1 MDPRLQQAAESG
13 SINALYALIDED
25 PYILENIDAVPFINT
40 PLHAVR
46 LLLEC
51 RLVERNKVNGDGLTF
66 LDILRNL
73 ENAGVWDLD
82 LKQVVLKTGCKEAA
96 SVPKPKAVS
105 QPFKSRFTRGTHRST
120 FANRLRS
127 NTSEEVRGAL
137 LIVFT
142 LIITATYQTALQPP
156 GGGQQSKDPHS
167 STNDLQIKHAFL
179 LFLWVF
185 NTIGF
190 YCALFN
196 ISCLLPRK
204 PRLNAWFMSVETY
217 LGVCYALA
225 VAENSPDPVFF
236 CTMTCAILLLYF
248 IYIGWLGLVGRQIYR
263 TVARKSF
270 SYHIESSLF
279 LISHIFLLMDPRL
292 QHAAETG
299 SINDFYAL
307 VDENPYILDNINAV
321 PFVNTPFHVAA
332 ASGNIPFSTEMLNL
346 KPSFAAK
353 LNTSGYSPLHLAV
366 EKDHRDF
373 VVNQSFN
380 FITWLLGIDPKLFR
394 VKGREGITPFHLIVV
409 RGDANL
415 VAECLMSSPECIQDV
430 TVNGHNALHLALTNG
445 RFETLQVLTGWI
457 QRMSQ
462 RDSASTESDILNK
475 KDVSHNTPLH
485 LAAYKEDHQAWFL
498 ISFKCQ
504 LVKPNEVNGDGLTF
518 LDILRHQGQSR
529 DLELEQAVFK
539 TRCKEA
545 TSLPKLGKTTSDQF
559 KTPITFWSYCSTGIK
574 RLKSDTSEE
583 GRAVFLIICTLIIT
597 STYQTALQPP
607 GGLRQS
613 EDGGSAAV
621 MKQTFFIVLWVS
633 NTIGFCCALLYTF
646 CLLPVSSLFTTWF
659 FWIGASLGVSY
670 ALAMAVISPHPV
682 LFICAAFALY
692 LLFPLYLFMEIFI
705 ALRLSHLKATV
716 SRMFVTL
723 LKQRP
728 SKA

>member
-1 MDPRLQQAAESG
+1 VLPLAMDPRLQQAAKSG
-13 SINALYALIDED
+13 SIDELYALIDEN

-51 RLVERNKVNGDGLTF
+51 QHVERNKVNGDGLTF

-73 ENAGVWDLD
+73 ENSGDWDLD
-82 LKQVVLKTGCKEAA
+82 LEQVIIKTRCKEAA
-96 SVPKPKAVS
+96 SMPKPKS
-105 QPFKSRFTRGTHRST
+105 QSHFLKSPFTFWTFYST
-120 FANRLRS
+120 GMKRLRS
-127 NTSEEVRGAL
+127 NSSEEVRGPF

-142 LIITATYQTALQPP
+142 LIITVTYQTGLQPP
-156 GGGQQSKDPHS
+156 GGDHSSKDP
-167 STNDLQIKHAFL
+167 TKQAFFVL
-179 LFLWVF
+179 LWLS
-185 NTIGF
+185 NTLGF
-190 YCALFN
+190 YCSLFYTFSFLPLRGLFTSWY
-196 ISCLLPRK
+196 ISIGIL
-204 PRLNAWFMSVETY
+204 
-217 LGVCYALA
+217 LGVSYALA
-225 VAENSPDPVFF
+225 VAANSPDPVFF
-236 CTMTCAILLLYF
+236 LMMTF
-248 IYIGWLGLVGRQIYR
+248 V
-263 TVARKSF
+263 
-270 SYHIESSLF
+270 
-279 LISHIFLLMDPRL
+279 IFLLYVLYLILLAVVGRRKNL
-292 QHAAETG
+292 T
-299 SINDFYAL
+299 
-307 VDENPYILDNINAV
+307 VNPYILDNINAV

-346 KPSFAAK
+346 KPSFATK

-366 EKDHRDF
+366 EKDHR
-373 VVNQSFN
+373 Q
-380 FITWLLGIDPKLFR
+380 FITWLLGIDPELSR

-409 RGDANL
+409 RGDENL
-415 VAECLMSSPECIQDV
+415 VVECLMSCPECIQDV

-462 RDSASTESDILNK
+462 RYSASTESDILNK

-485 LAAYKEDHQAWFL
+485 LAAYKEDNQAWFL
-498 ISFKCQ
+498 ISFI
-504 LVKPNEVNGDGLTF
+504 NDDGLTF

-545 TSLPKLGKTTSDQF
+545 TSLPKLGKATSDHF

-613 EDGGSAAV
+613 EEGGSAV

-716 SRMFVTL
+716 TRMFVTFIETETIKS
-723 LKQRP
+723 LKTVL
-728 SKA
+728 SET

>member
-1 MDPRLQQAAESG
+1 MDL
-13 SINALYALIDED
+13 
-25 PYILENIDAVPFINT
+25 
-40 PLHAVR
+40 
-46 LLLEC
+46 
-51 RLVERNKVNGDGLTF
+51 
-66 LDILRNL
+66 
-73 ENAGVWDLD
+73 
-82 LKQVVLKTGCKEAA
+82 
-96 SVPKPKAVS
+96 
-105 QPFKSRFTRGTHRST
+105 
-120 FANRLRS
+120 
-127 NTSEEVRGAL
+127 
-137 LIVFT
+137 
-142 LIITATYQTALQPP
+142 
-156 GGGQQSKDPHS
+156 
-167 STNDLQIKHAFL
+167 
-179 LFLWVF
+179 
-185 NTIGF
+185 
-190 YCALFN
+190 
-196 ISCLLPRK
+196 
-204 PRLNAWFMSVETY
+204 
-217 LGVCYALA
+217 
-225 VAENSPDPVFF
+225 
-236 CTMTCAILLLYF
+236 
-248 IYIGWLGLVGRQIYR
+248 
-263 TVARKSF
+263 
-270 SYHIESSLF
+270 
-279 LISHIFLLMDPRL
+279 RL

-321 PFVNTPFHVAA
+321 PFVNTPLHVAA
-332 ASGNIPFSTEMLNL
+332 ASGNIAFSTEMLNL
-346 KPSFAAK
+346 KPSFATK

-366 EKDHRDF
+366 EKDHREF
-373 VVNQSFN
+373 T
-380 FITWLLGIDPKLFR
+380 TWLLGIDPELSR

-415 VAECLMSSPECIQDV
+415 VVECLMSCPECIRDV

-445 RFETLQVLTGWI
+445 RFETLQVLIGWI

-518 LDILRHQGQSR
+518 LDILRHQGQIR
-529 DLELEQAVFK
+529 DLELEQAVLK
-539 TRCKEA
+539 TGCKET
-545 TSLPKLGKTTSDQF
+545 TSLPKLEKTTSDHY

-670 ALAMAVISPHPV
+670 ALSMAVISPHPV

-723 LKQRP
+723 LKQRQ

>member
-1 MDPRLQQAAESG
+1 
-13 SINALYALIDED
+13 
-25 PYILENIDAVPFINT
+25 
-40 PLHAVR
+40 
-46 LLLEC
+46 
-51 RLVERNKVNGDGLTF
+51 
-66 LDILRNL
+66 
-73 ENAGVWDLD
+73 
-82 LKQVVLKTGCKEAA
+82 
-96 SVPKPKAVS
+96 
-105 QPFKSRFTRGTHRST
+105 
-120 FANRLRS
+120 
-127 NTSEEVRGAL
+127 
-137 LIVFT
+137 
-142 LIITATYQTALQPP
+142 
-156 GGGQQSKDPHS
+156 
-167 STNDLQIKHAFL
+167 
-179 LFLWVF
+179 
-185 NTIGF
+185 
-190 YCALFN
+190 
-196 ISCLLPRK
+196 
-204 PRLNAWFMSVETY
+204 
-217 LGVCYALA
+217 
-225 VAENSPDPVFF
+225 
-236 CTMTCAILLLYF
+236 
-248 IYIGWLGLVGRQIYR
+248 
-263 TVARKSF
+263 
-270 SYHIESSLF
+270 
-279 LISHIFLLMDPRL
+279 MDPRL

-299 SINDFYAL
+299 SISDFYAL

-346 KPSFAAK
+346 KPSFATK

-366 EKDHRDF
+366 EKDHR
-373 VVNQSFN
+373 Q
-380 FITWLLGIDPKLFR
+380 FITWLLGIDPELSR

-409 RGDANL
+409 RGDENL
-415 VAECLMSSPECIQDV
+415 VVECLMSCPECIQDV

-462 RDSASTESDILNK
+462 RYSASTESDILNK

-485 LAAYKEDHQAWFL
+485 LAAYKEDNQAVKL
-498 ISFKCQ
+498 LLACQ
-504 LVKPNEVNGDGLTF
+504 LVKPNEVNDDGLTF

-545 TSLPKLGKTTSDQF
+545 TSLPKLGKATSDHF

-613 EDGGSAAV
+613 EEGGSAV

-716 SRMFVTL
+716 TRMFVTFIETETIKS
-723 LKQRP
+723 LKTVL
-728 SKA
+728 SET

>member
-1 MDPRLQQAAESG
+1 
-13 SINALYALIDED
+13 
-25 PYILENIDAVPFINT
+25 
-40 PLHAVR
+40 
-46 LLLEC
+46 
-51 RLVERNKVNGDGLTF
+51 
-66 LDILRNL
+66 
-73 ENAGVWDLD
+73 
-82 LKQVVLKTGCKEAA
+82 
-96 SVPKPKAVS
+96 
-105 QPFKSRFTRGTHRST
+105 
-120 FANRLRS
+120 
-127 NTSEEVRGAL
+127 
-137 LIVFT
+137 
-142 LIITATYQTALQPP
+142 
-156 GGGQQSKDPHS
+156 
-167 STNDLQIKHAFL
+167 
-179 LFLWVF
+179 
-185 NTIGF
+185 
-190 YCALFN
+190 
-196 ISCLLPRK
+196 
-204 PRLNAWFMSVETY
+204 
-217 LGVCYALA
+217 
-225 VAENSPDPVFF
+225 
-236 CTMTCAILLLYF
+236 
-248 IYIGWLGLVGRQIYR
+248 
-263 TVARKSF
+263 
-270 SYHIESSLF
+270 
-279 LISHIFLLMDPRL
+279 MDPRL

-299 SINDFYAL
+299 SISDFYAL

-346 KPSFAAK
+346 KPFFATK

-366 EKDHRDF
+366 EKDHR
-373 VVNQSFN
+373 Q
-380 FITWLLGIDPKLFR
+380 FITWLLGIDPGLSR

-415 VAECLMSSPECIQDV
+415 VAECLMSCPECIQDV

-462 RDSASTESDILNK
+462 RYSASTESDILNK

-498 ISFKCQ
+498 ISFSGNQ

-545 TSLPKLGKTTSDQF
+545 TSLPKLGKATSDHF

-613 EDGGSAAV
+613 EEGGSAV

-705 ALRLSHLKATV
+705 ALRLSHLKARPL

-723 LKQRP
+723 LKQRQ

>member
-1 MDPRLQQAAESG
+1 
-13 SINALYALIDED
+13 
-25 PYILENIDAVPFINT
+25 
-40 PLHAVR
+40 
-46 LLLEC
+46 
-51 RLVERNKVNGDGLTF
+51 
-66 LDILRNL
+66 
-73 ENAGVWDLD
+73 
-82 LKQVVLKTGCKEAA
+82 
-96 SVPKPKAVS
+96 
-105 QPFKSRFTRGTHRST
+105 
-120 FANRLRS
+120 
-127 NTSEEVRGAL
+127 
-137 LIVFT
+137 
-142 LIITATYQTALQPP
+142 
-156 GGGQQSKDPHS
+156 
-167 STNDLQIKHAFL
+167 
-179 LFLWVF
+179 
-185 NTIGF
+185 
-190 YCALFN
+190 
-196 ISCLLPRK
+196 
-204 PRLNAWFMSVETY
+204 
-217 LGVCYALA
+217 
-225 VAENSPDPVFF
+225 
-236 CTMTCAILLLYF
+236 
-248 IYIGWLGLVGRQIYR
+248 
-263 TVARKSF
+263 
-270 SYHIESSLF
+270 
-279 LISHIFLLMDPRL
+279 MDPRL

-307 VDENPYILDNINAV
+307 IDDNPYILENINAV
-321 PFVNTPFHVAA
+321 PFVNTPLHVAA

-346 KPSFAAK
+346 KPSFATK

-366 EKDHRDF
+366 QNDHRDF
-373 VVNQSFN
+373 T
-380 FITWLLGIDPKLFR
+380 TWLLGIDPELSR
-394 VKGREGITPFHLIVV
+394 VKGREGLTPFHLIVV

-415 VAECLMSSPECIQDV
+415 VAECLISCPECIQDV

-475 KDVSHNTPLH
+475 KDASHNTTLH
-485 LAAYKEDHQAWFL
+485 LAAYKEDHQAIKL
-498 ISFKCQ
+498 LLECQ

-518 LDILRHQGQSR
+518 LDILRHEGQTR
-529 DLELEQAVFK
+529 DLGLEQAVVK
-539 TRCKEA
+539 TGCKQA
-545 TSLPKLGKTTSDQF
+545 TSLPKLEKTTSDHY

-613 EDGGSAAV
+613 EEGGSAV

-692 LLFPLYLFMEIFI
+692 LLFPLYLLLEIFI

-716 SRMFVTL
+716 TRMFVTL
-723 LKQRP
+723 LKQRQ